1 MSRRRVR
8 NVGRRHALD
17 RVKQLVRLAEA
28 RLAWRKE
35 RVPFARQELRF
46 VRSWWWHD
54 ASASGFAEEIGPY
67 FSVLDDAQAYRTIID
82 AGAATGMFTVAAAV
96 RYPEARIHAFEPSPR
111 QRILLARNVRLN
123 RFVPRVTVWP
133 LGLWDAEGTLA
144 FRTHG
149 SMSSFAGVSMLPA
162 GLPFGERARVTTLD
176 QWAGAMTVDLI
187 KMDIEGAELE
197 ALAGARGVLARDH
210 PDVLVQAY
218 HPRDGARTLERCAA
232 LLADLGYAPREVERH
247 PGLLFATARHAA
259 STPSAVRVQE

>member
-1 MSRRRVR
+1 VIE
-8 NVGRRHALD
+8 
-17 RVKQLVRLAEA
+17 RVKRLVRLAEA
-28 RLAWRKE
+28 RLAWRLE
-35 RVPFARQELRF
+35 RVPFEGHELRF

-67 FSVLDDAQAYRTIID
+67 FSVLDAGRPYRTIID

-111 QRILLARNVRLN
+111 QRVLLARNVRMN
-123 RFVPRVTVWP
+123 GVVPRVTVWP
-133 LGLWDAEGTLA
+133 LGLWDAEGALA

-162 GLPFGERARVTTLD
+162 GLPFAERARVTTLD
-176 QWAGAMTVDLI
+176 QWAGAMVVDLI

-197 ALAGARGVLARDH
+197 ALAGARGVLARDR

-218 HPRDGARTLERCAA
+218 HVRDGVRTFERCAG
-232 LLADLGYAPREVERH
+232 LLAGLGYVVREVGRH
-247 PGLLFATARHAA
+247 PGLLFATARQAS
-259 STPSAVRVQE
+259 STPSAVRVHE